1 MKKYFMKDTEDE
13 LQFGDM
19 IEVDFTEDM
28 PDGHVTHH
36 HLDCKFIPDLVPMLV
51 ENDIIDVVSD
61 EEEDKENAPID
72 FTEGCPKQ
80 ELDDKMKSLEDT
92 IKSLQKTIAALQ
104 KTLQTLVA

>member
-1 MKKYFMKDTEDE
+1 MKDTEDE

-61 EEEDKENAPID
+61 EGEAKENAPID

>member
-1 MKKYFMKDTEDE
+1 MKDTEDE

-61 EEEDKENAPID
+61 EEGAKENAPID

>member
-1 MKKYFMKDTEDE
+1 MKDTEDE

-61 EEEDKENAPID
+61 EGEVKENAPID